1 MGWYPG
7 HAQVLLNR
15 AHAVSP
21 SSAPSFSTC
30 NPQWL
35 PTVLETRPMFF
46 LRDLISSTLPL
57 LATRQL
63 LVLEG
68 PSIVPPQGLCIC
80 GSFHLERFP
89 PTFPWWT
96 PHLHA
101 PSSKKPSPLS
111 HPLVVPSSHH
121 PALWS
126 C

>member
-7 HAQVLLNR
+7 YAQVLLNQ
-15 AHAVSP
+15 AHAAPP

-57 LATRQL
+57 LATLQL

-68 PSIVPPQGLCIC
+68 AQHSPTTGPL
-80 GSFHLERFP
+80 HLRFFP
-89 PTFPWWT
+89 PGTLSPHFPMVDSSSSRS
-96 PHLHA
+96 LFKEA
-101 PSSKKPSPLS
+101 PPLS

-121 PALWS
+121 SALWS